1 MVLGERQSLPY
12 ALASASLTV
21 SQPRWKRQH
30 LSALGTLL
38 LWWDFLGPLG
48 QLPNLY
54 SRTHV
59 P

>member
-1 MVLGERQSLPY
+1 MVLGERQILPS
-12 ALASASLTV
+12 AQASASLTV
-21 SQPRWKRQH
+21 SQPRWKRRH

-38 LWWDFLGPLG
+38 LWRDFLGPLG

-54 SRTHV
+54 SRTRV